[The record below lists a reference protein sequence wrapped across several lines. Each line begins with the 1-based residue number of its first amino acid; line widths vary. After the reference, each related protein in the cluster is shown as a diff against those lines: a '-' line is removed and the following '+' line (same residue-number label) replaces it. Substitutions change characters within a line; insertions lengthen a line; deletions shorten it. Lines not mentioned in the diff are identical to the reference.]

1 MTGDKRGIIQI
12 RFAASGIIIMII
24 AIILTLIRITIIEI
38 IAKKKKKSNGNNDLA
53 KFLPFLFTWRSLA

>member
-12 RFAASGIIIMII
+12 RFATSGIIIMII

-38 IAKKKKKSNGNNDLA
+38 ISKKKKKA
-53 KFLPFLFTWRSLA
+53 MEIMI